1 MTMTVIQ
8 TSHLTRR
15 FGNLVAVSELDM
27 AVPQGSVYGFL
38 GPNGAG
44 KTTTIR
50 LLLGLIKANKGTVR
64 IFGETI
70 NGSRYRVLR
79 QVGSM
84 VESPSLYPNL
94 TGRENLQFYIHLLG
108 LENAEMDR
116 ILDLVN
122 LQQAADRL
130 VRGYSTGMRQR
141 LALGVALLGHP
152 ALLILDEPT
161 NGLDPAGI
169 LEMRQL
175 LRGLPEAFGVT
186 VFLSSHLLN
195 EVEQI
200 ATHIGIINHGK
211 LIFQGSSESLQEQ
224 LSGSV
229 VLKVDRPDRAY
240 QILRELGWQ
249 VSRGEDHSLSIVS
262 RDSSTLALA
271 NTQLVE
277 RGINVYHLTQERR
290 SLEELFLTLTSEE
303 RLVSK

>member
-224 LSGSV
+224 LSGSA

>member
-1 MTMTVIQ
+1 
-8 TSHLTRR
+8 
-15 FGNLVAVSELDM
+15 
-27 AVPQGSVYGFL
+27 
-38 GPNGAG
+38 
-44 KTTTIR
+44 
-50 LLLGLIKANKGTVR
+50 
-64 IFGETI
+64 
-70 NGSRYRVLR
+70 
-79 QVGSM
+79 
-84 VESPSLYPNL
+84 
-94 TGRENLQFYIHLLG
+94 
-108 LENAEMDR
+108 MDR

-224 LSGSV
+224 LSGSA

>member
-108 LENAEMDR
+108 LDNAEMDR

-224 LSGSV
+224 LSGSA

>member
-1 MTMTVIQ
+1 MTVIQ

-108 LENAEMDR
+108 LDNAEMDR

-224 LSGSV
+224 LSGSA